1 MGEQQ
6 KTFKPMDLLITI
18 DLGNSHYYYVKS
30 KFQCKFEKYENDIS
44 SFNRAIRKRPSNPDF
59 HYFKGF
65 SLDRLGKFSMAV
77 EEYNR
82 AIELIHIIP
91 VEDSL
96 GLRIH
101 SLQEN
106 MVINGQAYN
115 FNVQSRYVYANDI

>member
-1 MGEQQ
+1 
-6 KTFKPMDLLITI
+6 
-18 DLGNSHYYYVKS
+18 
-30 KFQCKFEKYENDIS
+30 
-44 SFNRAIRKRPSNPDF
+44 
-59 HYFKGF
+59 
-65 SLDRLGKFSMAV
+65 MAV

-101 SLQEN
+101 SLQES
-106 MVINGQAYN
+106 MVINGQGYN